1 MLRALPLSLIP
12 KQRFKASVRVTVE
25 CPPAFLLHGIKRYF
39 EARHNVLDITI
50 PMEPCVDNMAV
61 TQRVAVEY
69 EARVRRPL
77 FRRRKDR
84 FVFGWRTK
92 GAKRPIFVGRLT
104 VIPAAAIAELLLEG
118 VYLPPFDELERM
130 IRTKF
135 SQGAA
140 EAICQKLLETLKLA
154 IETEFRMYEDL
165 RDSRPDEL
173 YPTPTVG
180 WKS

>member
-1 MLRALPLSLIP
+1 MRGLKRAETFRIPL
-12 KQRFKASVRVTVE
+12 
-25 CPPAFLLHGIKRYF
+25 
-39 EARHNVLDITI
+39 
-50 PMEPCVDNMAV
+50 EPCLDNSCMGV
-61 TQRVAVEY
+61 TQQVVVEY

-77 FRRRKDR
+77 FRWRKDR
-84 FVFGWRTK
+84 FVFGWRAK
-92 GAKRPIFVGRLT
+92 GAKRPTFVGRLT
-104 VIPAAAIAELLLEG
+104 VIPAAAIAKLVLEG
-118 VYLPPFDELERM
+118 VYFPPFDELERM

-135 SQGAA
+135 SRGAA

-180 WKS
+180 WKSTLGRLTSRFR